1 MSGTCGGTVVGGA
14 APAGAGEGE
23 FIVGCAGLGAP
34 AGRAF

>member
-1 MSGTCGGTVVGGA
+1 MSRTCGGTVVGGA
-14 APAGAGEGE
+14 AAVGAREGG